1 MPYPAQAPTIDPP
14 SPDFITPL
22 FQGLGHIKTLRLLQ
36 SATTVRVGVAM
47 YAEEA
52 LIPHPHFTSQHM
64 PWKPLPPH
72 TYITF
77 THMWSTIQ
85 PRHNRQVRR
94 LGRLDQLR
102 KVPHSEVCEIGRH
115 HVVRE
120 LPDAHLWV
128 SRRCS
133 PMRLLVRLTKNNY
146 ENVFFKSTQSKT
158 LYILEANT
166 SFRPSTYSP
175 QYRRFFSG
183 PRK

>member
-14 SPDFITPL
+14 SPDFIPPL
-22 FQGLGHIKTLRLLQ
+22 FQGLGHTKTLRLLQ

-120 LPDAHLWV
+120 LPHAHLWV
-128 SRRCS
+128 SRRCR
-133 PMRLLVRLTKNNY
+133 PVRLLVSIISCHLKILNFKLNFEYIKFLFRL
-146 ENVFFKSTQSKT
+146 
-158 LYILEANT
+158 A
-166 SFRPSTYSP
+166 PSHTP
-175 QYRRFFSG
+175 LQYR
-183 PRK
+183 